1 VQESL
6 HWRHNER
13 LKPLDNKK
21 LTEEHNMNRPEYIE
35 QLKAFTTVWEAF
47 KLIQLPWEAKYNGFE
62 RVLSDSKLVDH
73 WKIVGI
79 SDDALSL
86 IASNGFSTTNK
97 GVVRGHIKDRKDRA
111 DHLFTSDLISSEDA
125 FKYFM
130 EHDKVNLVT
139 TKENGGGYCSKQ
151 YPLPTD
157 LFPYRCG
164 FSAKYTNEALS
175 YLKTLYETE
184 SA

>member
-1 VQESL
+1 M
-6 HWRHNER
+6 NF
-13 LKPLDNKK
+13 
-21 LTEEHNMNRPEYIE
+21 TEEHNMNRPEYIE
-35 QLKAFTTVWEAF
+35 QLKAFTTVFEAF
-47 KLIQLPWEAKYNGFE
+47 KLIELPWHAKYAGFE
-62 RVLSDSKLVDH
+62 TVLCYSELVDH
-73 WKIVGI
+73 WPGVGI